1 MSFKIAILL
10 SFVLIGFVLAQAPT
24 SAGCSCTDDQCA
36 CCAEIPGIQTDVCAN
51 LEWFA
56 NNQTLQ
62 VAATFAGANI
72 LNSPFSKSQPSQCV
86 VFFLNKVKICIN
98 LDNFVAQKQGACG
111 CFDVTGT
118 AFGVD
123 VKAPLGCFVVGSN
136 PTCTVPPSPF
146 KAM

>member
-56 NNQTLQ
+56 NNQ
-62 VAATFAGANI
+62 VRIRNE
-72 LNSPFSKSQPSQCV
+72 
-86 VFFLNKVKICIN
+86 
-98 LDNFVAQKQGACG
+98 
-111 CFDVTGT
+111 
-118 AFGVD
+118 
-123 VKAPLGCFVVGSN
+123 N
-136 PTCTVPPSPF
+136 PIRSCE
-146 KAM
+146 KN